1 MYAPPSAQL
10 LSAFR
15 LHLHV
20 AIFKCLKLAQK
31 LWGEQVM
38 NLYLHTLATHVGN
51 NYEKMDF
58 RNLNCE
64 QGEASFAVL
73 KKMLLASA
81 RRKDIV
87 LDDVIKRLDYQRR
100 VQKEYGKKKRKQIAE
115 AQIEKEF
122 RKHKW
127 NDLNIEINDE
137 SKAFLNHLRSLNYQ
151 ENTHF
156 KVDDKKNILYH
167 QNPYH
172 LLHRLCQ
179 MRVIFSFT
187 IFLFCSLFLLVH
199 NIFFYAG

>member
-156 KVDDKKNILYH
+156 KVDDKKIYFITKTH
-167 QNPYH
+167 ITSY
-172 LLHRLCQ
+172 
-179 MRVIFSFT
+179 IAS
-187 IFLFCSLFLLVH
+187 
-199 NIFFYAG
+199 AK